1 MYLKATNSSAIETL
15 SNYNSMVEEVSLWPG
30 DTRGGTPSTKFSLKC
45 GKKVPYNVSN
55 DLIKQSLN
63 WSAFHTIGV
72 NKMLTAIIGRGKTRP
87 AMLDA
92 K

>member
-1 MYLKATNSSAIETL
+1 M
-15 SNYNSMVEEVSLWPG
+15 SLWPG
-30 DTRGGTPSTKFSLKC
+30 DTRGGTPSTKFSLKR

-63 WSAFHTIGV
+63 WSVLHTIGV

-92 K
+92 H